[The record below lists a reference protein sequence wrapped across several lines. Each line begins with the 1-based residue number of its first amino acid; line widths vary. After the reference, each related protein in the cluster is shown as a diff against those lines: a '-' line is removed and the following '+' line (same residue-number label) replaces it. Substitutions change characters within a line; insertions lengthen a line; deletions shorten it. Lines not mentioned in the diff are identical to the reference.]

1 MSAIRWAES
10 TRRSGV
16 RVRYAR
22 SICAPDVPD
31 VPDVPDAPDA
41 PVRPACGADSPAGS
55 AAGSPIDSLT
65 VSPAG
70 SFVISPI
77 DSPSR
82 HTNRT
87 HEAELAARDSRPRD
101 ER

>member
-31 VPDVPDAPDA
+31 A

-55 AAGSPIDSLT
+55 AAVSPIDSLT

-70 SFVISPI
+70 SFVISPV

-87 HEAELAARDSRPRD
+87 HEAELAARGSRPRD

>member
-31 VPDVPDAPDA
+31 VPDVP
-41 PVRPACGADSPAGS
+41 VRPACGADSPAGS
-55 AAGSPIDSLT
+55 AAVSPIDSLT

-70 SFVISPI
+70 SFVISPV

-87 HEAELAARDSRPRD
+87 HEAERAARGPRPRD